1 MVLHTVK
8 YEKLLYSPL
17 KCQTELRRCAQTFVT
32 LVMSSFCLNHR
43 TELDQVTFSV
53 CWHLY
58 QTTFLD
64 GIYPSKHC
72 GSLPAPTED
81 REGMER
87 TLLEAS
93 LEQTSSS
100 SCKTVRVSVPSTVMN
115 ADIVLLIQGKTNQ
128 VYRKYIYVYI
138 LRIM

>member
-1 MVLHTVK
+1 MVLHAVK
-8 YEKLLYSPL
+8 YEKLIYSHL
-17 KCQTELRRCAQTFVT
+17 KCQTELRHSAQTFVT

-64 GIYPSKHC
+64 GIYLSKHC

-81 REGMER
+81 REGMKR

-93 LEQTSSS
+93 LGQTSSS
-100 SCKTVRVSVPSTVMN
+100 SCKTVRVSGTSSHQQ
-115 ADIVLLIQGKTNQ
+115 L
-128 VYRKYIYVYI
+128 
-138 LRIM
+138 